1 MHQNAPYSAQKS
13 NNFSGEGRSSAG
25 SGIHPL
31 HISPHR
37 RRWTFPV
44 ADLGGQGGHAPQTPE
59 VTLCPDELFFY
70 YSFTVA
76 NDVNLYLLSIQY
88 AAHIIVN
95 SFEFNPISQFQ
106 VLLTVSEACLQYMAD
121 LRGFYY
127 QKCHKVAYMSY
138 AL

>member
-1 MHQNAPYSAQKS
+1 MP
-13 NNFSGEGRSSAG
+13 
-25 SGIHPL
+25 P
-31 HISPHR
+31 
-37 RRWTFPV
+37 
-44 ADLGGQGGHAPQTPE
+44 PQTPE

-121 LRGFYY
+121 LRGLYY